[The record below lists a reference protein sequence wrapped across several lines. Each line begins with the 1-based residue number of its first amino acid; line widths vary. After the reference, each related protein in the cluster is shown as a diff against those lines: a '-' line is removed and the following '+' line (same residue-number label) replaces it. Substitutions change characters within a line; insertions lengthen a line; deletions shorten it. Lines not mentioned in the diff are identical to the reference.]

1 MYCRCKHWRSCP
13 SSDKS
18 KHFAFKQR
26 LYWAM
31 SDAQISTQPVVT
43 FTSFWCDWQ
52 QPLRLITSVA
62 FAFCVSLNV
71 GSVSRASFRSFEH
84 FAAPD
89 FVIRPAEVRRAGEQR
104 RAQKI
109 SSDAVVV
116 GGRVDDSLV
125 CGRVKGRRR
134 CSFVI
139 RAVLTASEWPA
150 TAADSTA
157 RGSQRGPR
165 IPRCLAVRSELSAA
179 LCWHR
184 SLARSLARLGINEAL
199 SSRWSI
205 GSRSAGDLRPSGRP
219 AGRTLRRRRGRC
231 LHLAGRNFL
240 REWVG
245 PTSDRT
251 TGPRRRRCHR
261 TDTGLTGRR
270 AARPSDR
277 PPLPAPARLRARH
290 QWRQRRPAS
299 PFIGDRQRVS
309 AARPPMLGRP
319 PSYLLSCSLRLS
331 SFSS

>member
-184 SLARSLARLGINEAL
+184 SLARSLARSARHKWGAVKSVIYWFSE
-199 SSRWSI
+199 RR
-205 GSRSAGDLRPSGRP
+205 RSPAIWPPCRKDTAPPPRPLPSPCWTQFSARVSWTDLRPNDWTTSTSLPSNRHWTDRAPGSQAQRSTTPPRSCPSACPPPVEATP
-219 AGRTLRRRRGRC
+219 ARESVYRRSPARIGS
-231 LHLAGRNFL
+231 ATAN
-240 REWVG
+240 
-245 PTSDRT
+245 
-251 TGPRRRRCHR
+251 
-261 TDTGLTGRR
+261 
-270 AARPSDR
+270 ARPSAVI
-277 PPLPAPARLRARH
+277 LAQL
-290 QWRQRRPAS
+290 
-299 PFIGDRQRVS
+299 
-309 AARPPMLGRP
+309 
-319 PSYLLSCSLRLS
+319 
-331 SFSS
+331 